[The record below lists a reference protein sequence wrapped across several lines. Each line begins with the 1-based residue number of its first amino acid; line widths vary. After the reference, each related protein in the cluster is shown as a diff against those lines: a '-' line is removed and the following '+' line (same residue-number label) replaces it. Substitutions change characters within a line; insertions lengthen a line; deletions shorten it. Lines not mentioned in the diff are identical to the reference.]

1 MVPRP
6 IRLASERTRASHR
19 ERVLPDADEVGC
31 SAVKH
36 CGPVG
41 GQVGWDHGGWWVPPR
56 ATLFDCYMYSC
67 RYRSY
72 STCTVPVQ
80 YLSKLLQNMLLVAM
94 LTLAHITLLSVP
106 ADM

>member
-6 IRLASERTRASHR
+6 IRLASERARASHR

-36 CGPVG
+36 CGPWVG
-41 GQVGWDHGGWWVPPR
+41 KWGGITVDGGYLLGPR
-56 ATLFDCYMYSC
+56 SLIVRYMYMYMYSC

-72 STCTVPVQ
+72 STCTVLVQ
-80 YLSKLLQNMLLVAM
+80 TPTKHAPSSD
-94 LTLAHITLLSVP
+94 AHVGTHHTTFCPS
-106 ADM
+106 

>member
-36 CGPVG
+36 CGPWVG
-41 GQVGWDHGGWWVPPR
+41 KWGGITVDGGYLLGPR
-56 ATLFDCYMYSC
+56 SFLV
-67 RYRSY
+67 
-72 STCTVPVQ
+72 TCTHVGIAATVSTVLVQ
-80 YLSKLLQNMLLVAM
+80 TPTKHAPSSD
-94 LTLAHITLLSVP
+94 AHVGTHHTTFCPS
-106 ADM
+106 